1 MVQPYQ
7 PSLSAAWLFQ
17 RSMSFK
23 VGQLKQRRG
32 RRSTVSGFLPPDHV
46 NKLLACNF
54 RVMNFLGDR
63 ALRPFLQDTI
73 RWLPLTLAMNGMFFS
88 DPILISKVLVQVSEP
103 ALPTMQTL

>member
-1 MVQPYQ
+1 
-7 PSLSAAWLFQ
+7 
-17 RSMSFK
+17 MSFK

-32 RRSTVSGFLPPDHV
+32 RRGSISGFLPPDHV

-88 DPILISKVLVQVSEP
+88 DPILISKVLVQVS
-103 ALPTMQTL
+103 LLHSLSKH